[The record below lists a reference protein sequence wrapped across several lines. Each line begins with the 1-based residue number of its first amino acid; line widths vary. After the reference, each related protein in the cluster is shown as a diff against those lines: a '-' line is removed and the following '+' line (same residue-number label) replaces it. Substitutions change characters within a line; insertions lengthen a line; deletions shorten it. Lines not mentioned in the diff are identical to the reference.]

1 MKIGFRAL
9 VGTMRL
15 RGLTITLACLLSA
28 FWAVP
33 ALAATSAVDPTGDNC
48 KAGTEPGCGPDFTGA
63 ADRVA
68 ADGTVYLSITRASSV
83 CATFS
88 YPATEV
94 QPWFQIMSGSA
105 ASRSD
110 TASNLGAV
118 WAVSTTSD
126 FQWSPEGGAQEDE
139 IAISSTVTAGSV
151 EVVIPASLV
160 ASLGGLPLK
169 WYVNNSCKNWPW
181 EPPSAYFDFAP
192 DSGLYTLAGT
202 TTTDACP
209 NIAGDQASVPAGMI
223 SDGAGNCVPPPV
235 DLCPNIAGDQAS
247 VPSGYLK
254 DGSGNCLRVTIN
266 GTSAAN
272 VLIGNALANLMNGL
286 GGNDRLYGRAAN
298 DTLHGNAGNDQ
309 LLGEI
314 GNDRLFGDAGIDT
327 ARGGSGSDS
336 LKGGAGKDRLYGD
349 AGNDTLD
356 GRDRKPGDVINGG
369 AGRDVCYYNR
379 GDIVTGCEKKRLR
392 A

>member
-1 MKIGFRAL
+1 MKIGLRAL
-9 VGTMRL
+9 VRAMRL
-15 RGLTITLACLLSA
+15 RGLAITLACLLSA

-48 KAGTEPGCGPDFTGA
+48 KVGSEPGCGPDLTGA
-63 ADRVA
+63 ADSIDT
-68 ADGTVYLSITRASSV
+68 DGTVYLSITRAGSV
-83 CATFS
+83 CANFS
-88 YPATEV
+88 YPAVEV
-94 QPWFQIMSGSA
+94 QPWFQIMSASA

-118 WAVSTTSD
+118 WAPSTTSD
-126 FQWSPEGGAQEDE
+126 FRWSPAGGAQADE

-169 WYVNNSCKNWPW
+169 WYVNDSCKNWPW

-192 DSGLYTLAGT
+192 DSGLYTLGT
-202 TTTDACP
+202 VTDACP
-209 NIAGDQASVPAGMI
+209 NIAGDQASIPAGMI

-235 DLCPNIAGDQAS
+235 DLCPNIVGDQAS
-247 VPSGYLK
+247 VPSGYVK
-254 DGSGNCLRVTIN
+254 DGSGNCVLPVTIN

-272 VLIGNALANLMNGL
+272 VLIGNALANFMNGL
-286 GGNDRLYGRAAN
+286 GGNDRLYGRSGN
-298 DTLHGNAGNDQ
+298 DTLHGNAGNDL

-314 GNDRLFGDAGIDT
+314 GRDRLFGDGGIDT

-336 LKGGAGKDRLYGD
+336 LKGGAGKDRLYGN

-379 GDIVTGCEKKRLR
+379 GDIVTGCEKKVR

>member
-9 VGTMRL
+9 VGAMRL
-15 RGLTITLACLLSA
+15 RGLAITLACLLSA

-48 KAGTEPGCGPDFTGA
+48 KTGSEPGCGPDLTGA
-63 ADRVA
+63 ADRV
-68 ADGTVYLSITRASSV
+68 DTGGTVYLSITRAGSV
-83 CATFS
+83 CANFS

-94 QPWFQIMSGSA
+94 QPWFQIMSASA

-126 FQWSPEGGAQEDE
+126 FQWSPEGGAQADE

-181 EPPSAYFDFAP
+181 DPPSAYFDFAP

-202 TTTDACP
+202 ATTDACP
-209 NIAGDQASVPAGMI
+209 NIAGDQASVP
-223 SDGAGNCVPPPV
+223 
-235 DLCPNIAGDQAS
+235 
-247 VPSGYLK
+247 SGYVK
-254 DGSGNCLRVTIN
+254 DGSGNCVPVVVAPPVTIN

-286 GGNDRLYGRAAN
+286 GGNDRLYGRAGN
-298 DTLHGNAGNDQ
+298 DTLRGNAGNDQ

-336 LKGGAGKDRLYGD
+336 LKGGPGKDRLYGA
-349 AGNDTLD
+349 AGNDTLN

-379 GDIVTGCEKKRLR
+379 GDIVTGCEKKMLR
-392 A
+392 T